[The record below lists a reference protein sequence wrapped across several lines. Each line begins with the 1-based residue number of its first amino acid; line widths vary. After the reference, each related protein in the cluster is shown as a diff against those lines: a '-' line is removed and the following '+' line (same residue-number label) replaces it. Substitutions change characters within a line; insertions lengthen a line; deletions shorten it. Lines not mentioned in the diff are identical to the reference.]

1 MAEANAQ
8 AKGKGK
14 GKNKG
19 KGKAKGNPNS
29 VRDGPPESAPVREL
43 AAGRHGADHWDDLRR
58 AWAGYLSQPK
68 KGKGGHQPHHHP
80 NQQNHHHQYHPHG
93 GQRPESS
100 PVQSNWNLRSG
111 GGGSGGG
118 GSGDHAQA
126 GQKRKGKGKAT
137 NGTADDGGQRAAKRH
152 KGNPGPSG
160 HGAGAGGAAEPH
172 PDFWHPDGSVIIEVG
187 KTRFCLHQS
196 TLQKNS
202 TYFADAFQKRG
213 GHQSGKRAAQLPVY
227 WVDETTAEDFASLLT
242 IIEEPMCVCF
252 WFPLDHP

>member
-1 MAEANAQ
+1 MGEANAQ

-19 KGKAKGNPNS
+19 KGKGKARGNPNS

-58 AWAGYLSQPK
+58 AWAGYLSQPNQS
-68 KGKGGHQPHHHP
+68 KGGYQPHHHP
-80 NQQNHHHQYHPHG
+80 HQQNHHHHHHPPG

-100 PVQSNWNLRSG
+100 PAQSRRNLRSNSG
-111 GGGSGGG
+111 GGGSGS

-126 GQKRKGKGKAT
+126 GQKRKGKAKAT
-137 NGTADDGGQRAAKRH
+137 NGTAYDGGERAAKRH

-172 PDFWHPDGSVIIEVG
+172 PDFWYPDGSVIIEVG
-187 KTRFCLHQS
+187 KTRFCLHRS

-202 TYFADAFQKRG
+202 TYFADAFQEKG
-213 GHQSGKRAAQLPVY
+213 GHQSGKRTQLPVY
-227 WVDETTAEDFASLLT
+227 RVDETTAEDFASLLT
-242 IIEEPMCVCF
+242 VIEEPMYVAF
-252 WFPLDHP
+252 LVPS

>member
-1 MAEANAQ
+1 MGEANAQ
-8 AKGKGK
+8 GKGKGK

-68 KGKGGHQPHHHP
+68 KGKGGYQPHHPYQH
-80 NQQNHHHQYHPHG
+80 NHGRDYHPPRD
-93 GQRPESS
+93 QQPESS
-100 PVQSNWNLRSG
+100 PVQSNWNLRS
-111 GGGSGGG
+111 GSGGG

-126 GQKRKGKGKAT
+126 GQKRKGKAKAT

-160 HGAGAGGAAEPH
+160 HGAGVGGVAEPHPH

-213 GHQSGKRAAQLPVY
+213 GHQGGGKRTQLPVY
-227 WVDETTAEDFASLLT
+227 RVDETTAEDFVSLLT
-242 IIEEPMCVCF
+242 IIEEPMCVVF
-252 WFPLDHP
+252 LVPS

>member
-29 VRDGPPESAPVREL
+29 VRDGLPESASVREL
-43 AAGRHGADHWDDLRR
+43 ADGRHGADHWDDLRR

-68 KGKGGHQPHHHP
+68 KGKGGYQPHHHP

-137 NGTADDGGQRAAKRH
+137 NGAADDGDQRAAKRH

-213 GHQSGKRAAQLPVY
+213 GHQSGKRAQLPVY